1 MSDWGAEMATEV
13 YNCTENTSPGRR
25 TRVEGTMGSRHS
37 GLPVT
42 SSVMLDAVGARWG
55 FASEQS
61 FHNGS
66 KGILEN
72 VSGVKVTSVIEF
84 DDEGEVFGR
93 PDQVEL
99 DVIIQDGTLILCEIK
114 SSMSK
119 SDMYAFER
127 KARFYEKRHGRQA
140 DRLLVVSPMVDEK
153 ARAVADKLGIEVYS
167 YAEDVTIK
175 K

>member
-1 MSDWGAEMATEV
+1 
-13 YNCTENTSPGRR
+13 
-25 TRVEGTMGSRHS
+25 MGSRHS

-127 KARFYEKRHGRQA
+127 KARFYEKRRGRQA

-153 ARAVADKLGIEVYS
+153 ARAVADELGIEMYS
-167 YAEDVTIK
+167 YAEDVVVR
-175 K
+175 

>member
-1 MSDWGAEMATEV
+1 
-13 YNCTENTSPGRR
+13 
-25 TRVEGTMGSRHS
+25 
-37 GLPVT
+37 
-42 SSVMLDAVGARWG
+42 MLDAVGARWG

-119 SDMYAFER
+119 ADMYTFGR
-127 KARFYEKRHGRQA
+127 KVAFYEKRRGRQA
-140 DRLLVVSPMVDEK
+140 DRLLVISPMVDEK
-153 ARAVADKLGIEVYS
+153 ARAVADELGIEMYS
-167 YAEDVTIK
+167 YAEDVVVR
-175 K
+175 